1 MSQKSILIKISE
13 ENANKLAERGE
24 FRDTWNTIITRVL
37 AQVEEK

>member
-24 FRDTWNTIITRVL
+24 FRDTWNSILTKVL
-37 AQVEEK
+37 EQADEK